1 MVDQITPQN
10 KHKLFTVLLLCLIKE
25 NEMNEV
31 EVLQLEVFYFVIF
44 LQVVLVSLRH
54 GLFNSRRENEISQ
67 CFLKLREYYFR
78 PFILKMQLCV
88 CVGGTSFILLL
99 KHIITKL
106 VSCNMNLIS

>member
-1 MVDQITPQN
+1 M
-10 KHKLFTVLLLCLIKE
+10 
-25 NEMNEV
+25 
-31 EVLQLEVFYFVIF
+31 LQLEVFYFVIF

-88 CVGGTSFILLL
+88 WGGGTSFILLL

>member
-1 MVDQITPQN
+1 M
-10 KHKLFTVLLLCLIKE
+10 
-25 NEMNEV
+25 
-31 EVLQLEVFYFVIF
+31 LQLEVFYFVIF

-67 CFLKLREYYFR
+67 CFLKLRDYYFR

-88 CVGGTSFILLL
+88 WGGGTSFILLL